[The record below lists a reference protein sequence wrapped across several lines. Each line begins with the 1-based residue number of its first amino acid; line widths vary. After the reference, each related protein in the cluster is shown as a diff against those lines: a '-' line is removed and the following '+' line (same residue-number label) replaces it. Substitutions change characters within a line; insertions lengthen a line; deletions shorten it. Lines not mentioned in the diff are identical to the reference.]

1 MRSPAEVGYG
11 IMYTSLYGLRDDERY
26 LGQESIIIKKV
37 SDHLAST
44 LNGAASLVWA
54 SLVLQS

>member
-44 LNGAASLVWA
+44 LNGAASLV
-54 SLVLQS
+54 